1 MDAGAAGVQS
11 TNKFSMT
18 ILKCQH
24 VPCQQP
30 PSYATMFAI
39 HTPDTLNTVTLNTV
53 TLNLFQGPF
62 LVTSCGLLGT
72 MDAGAAGVQST
83 NKFSMTILK
92 CQRFRCQYSPV

>member
-24 VPCQQP
+24 VPCQQQ

-39 HTPDTLNTVTLNTV
+39 HTPDTLNTV